1 MKKKIEQAQG
11 VNKLLELEERL
22 RDSKNEKL
30 ELEKKIKELEIKHKD
45 QGK

>member
-22 RDSKNEKL
+22 RDSKLEKS
-30 ELEKKIKELEIKHKD
+30 ELEKKIKELEIKHKE
-45 QGK
+45 